1 MLSGLPIFLAMA
13 AQAAEPATA
22 ATPSEPVGTHASYG
36 PAEPPKP
43 KPAIRTSANSCK
55 TPEAKDVKDDTR
67 EIVVCAPRIEGYR
80 IDPDVLAASRHAKNR
95 TRPRR
100 PERLVDTSCQAVG
113 PMGCRPMAG
122 IDLLAAAVTAA
133 TMVEKA
139 VTGQNVGKMFI
150 TDPQPSEY
158 ELYQEA
164 KRTREAQEVEQ
175 AAAAKAK
182 AAAAG
187 AGATTAP
194 K

>member
-13 AQAAEPATA
+13 AQTAEPATA
-22 ATPSEPVGTHASYG
+22 ATPSEPVETHASYG

-43 KPAIRTSANSCK
+43 EPAIRVSANSCK
-55 TPEAKDVKDDTR
+55 TPEAKDVKDDTSA
-67 EIVVCAPRIEGYR
+67 IVVCAPRIEGYR
-80 IDPDVLAASRHAKNR
+80 IDPDVLAAQRHAKNR
-95 TRPRR
+95 TRPKR
-100 PERLVDTSCQAVG
+100 PERLVDTSCQSVG

-139 VTGQNVGKMFI
+139 ATGQNVGKMFV

-164 KRTREAQEVEQ
+164 KRAREAKEAEE

-182 AAAAG
+182 AETGKAAQ
-187 AGATTAP
+187 P

>member
-13 AQAAEPATA
+13 AQAAEPAAA
-22 ATPSEPVGTHASYG
+22 ATPSEPSEAHVYYG

-43 KPAIRTSANSCK
+43 KPAIKAAANSCK

-80 IDPDVLAASRHAKNR
+80 IDPDVLAAARHAKNR
-95 TRPRR
+95 KPKR
-100 PERLVDTSCQAVG
+100 PERLVDTNCQAVG

-139 VTGQNVGKMFI
+139 VKGENVGKMFI

-158 ELYQEA
+158 ELYMESKRAREA
-164 KRTREAQEVEQ
+164 KEAEQ

-182 AAAAG
+182 SAASAAP
-187 AGATTAP
+187 ATAAQP
-194 K
+194 

>member
-1 MLSGLPIFLAMA
+1 M
-13 AQAAEPATA
+13 
-22 ATPSEPVGTHASYG
+22 
-36 PAEPPKP
+36 
-43 KPAIRTSANSCK
+43 
-55 TPEAKDVKDDTR
+55 KDDTR

-175 AAAAKAK
+175 ATAAKAK
-182 AAAAG
+182 AAAAA

-194 K
+194 N

>member
-13 AQAAEPATA
+13 AQAAEPAAA
-22 ATPSEPVGTHASYG
+22 ATPSEPSKAHAYYG

-43 KPAIRTSANSCK
+43 KPAIRTAANSCK
-55 TPEAKDVKDDTR
+55 TPEAKDLKDDTR

-80 IDPDVLAASRHAKNR
+80 IDPDVLAAARHTKNR
-95 TRPRR
+95 TKPKR

-122 IDLLAAAVTAA
+122 VDLLAAAVTAA

-139 VTGQNVGKMFI
+139 VKGENVGKMFI

-158 ELYQEA
+158 ELYMESKSAREA
-164 KRTREAQEVEQ
+164 KEAEQ

-182 AAAAG
+182 AAGAAPV
-187 AGATTAP
+187 TAAKP
-194 K
+194 